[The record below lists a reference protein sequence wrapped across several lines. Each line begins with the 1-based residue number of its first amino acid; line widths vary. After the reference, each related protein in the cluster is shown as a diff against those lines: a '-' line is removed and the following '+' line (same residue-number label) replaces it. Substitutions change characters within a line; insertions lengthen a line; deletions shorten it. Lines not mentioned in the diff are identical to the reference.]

1 MALAGPTP
9 RTHWSSAKRGGLD
22 TLFTSFFT
30 LFWVA
35 KSLNSPPQAWTNHMK
50 LHVSNGLTVL
60 AVLAFALNSLCST
73 HSSFDRP
80 FFLKTINER

>member
-1 MALAGPTP
+1 
-9 RTHWSSAKRGGLD
+9 
-22 TLFTSFFT
+22 
-30 LFWVA
+30 
-35 KSLNSPPQAWTNHMK
+35 MK

-80 FFLKTINER
+80 FFLKTMTWTMTWGMTWTMSSTDNDGVRPLYNNIFTYIVDFFDHFLLQI